1 MISVSVLVVK
11 ESGASKGTLF
21 SHISVVERW
30 EPRCSPF
37 ALSSDA
43 TACMQN
49 PGPKN
54 IDFCFTTGMALL
66 YSLYSSKAGERL
78 NWSWEVRR
86 VKWTCERDA
95 QMQHHAYVTEYQH
108 VLNWTARK
116 AKKMIQWS
124 IDTLNFQIP
133 FWSEVIDGTT
143 RWVFG
148 LRLLS
153 TRDIRRPHA
162 IQRRDRVW
170 GRINLQVLGR
180 EVCHVRAVD
189 RSPEPRLL
197 NYHSFQHVF
206 FKSTTPP
213 GLAADIV
220 AVHQQRAYFWLHS
233 RSGGSWS
240 PGIVLIH
247 TIKPN
252 IMCSWYDEGLYWPHS
267 LCQTLRYLPMIG
279 TPSSITKS
287 VDVFLAMAVQHA
299 NWQLPLS

>member
-1 MISVSVLVVK
+1 MISVSVLVGK

-108 VLNWTARK
+108 VLNWTAGK
-116 AKKMIQWS
+116 AKKYDSMINRHFELPNTILVRS
-124 IDTLNFQIP
+124 DRRNN
-133 FWSEVIDGTT
+133 SVSV
-143 RWVFG
+143 WV
-148 LRLLS
+148 
-153 TRDIRRPHA
+153 
-162 IQRRDRVW
+162 
-170 GRINLQVLGR
+170 
-180 EVCHVRAVD
+180 E
-189 RSPEPRLL
+189 
-197 NYHSFQHVF
+197 
-206 FKSTTPP
+206 
-213 GLAADIV
+213 V
-220 AVHQQRAYFWLHS
+220 AVNKRH
-233 RSGGSWS
+233 
-240 PGIVLIH
+240 
-247 TIKPN
+247 
-252 IMCSWYDEGLYWPHS
+252 
-267 LCQTLRYLPMIG
+267 
-279 TPSSITKS
+279 
-287 VDVFLAMAVQHA
+287 
-299 NWQLPLS
+299 